1 MSYYTIKEKRG
12 IAMFEFIKNIGKNK
26 QLEAAIARLQMNMS
40 NNYKDAAQADY
51 KELMEL
57 YEELMTKGGL
67 SDKQKSYY
75 REIIDNYSV
84 KMKDYTHK
92 DQKPYWQ

>member
-1 MSYYTIKEKRG
+1 
-12 IAMFEFIKNIGKNK
+12 MFEFIKNLWKNK

-51 KELMEL
+51 KELLDL
-57 YEELMTKGGL
+57 YAEISDRGVL
-67 SDKQKSYY
+67 SDKQKKYY
-75 REIIDNYSV
+75 NEVIEDYSV
-84 KMKDYTHK
+84 KMRNYTHK

>member
-1 MSYYTIKEKRG
+1 
-12 IAMFEFIKNIGKNK
+12 MFDFIKNIGKNK

-51 KELMEL
+51 KELMDL
-57 YEELMTKGGL
+57 YEGLEDKGVL
-67 SDKQKSYY
+67 SDRQKNYY
-75 REIIDNYSV
+75 KEVIEDYSE
-84 KMKDYTHK
+84 KMRNYTHK

>member
-1 MSYYTIKEKRG
+1 
-12 IAMFEFIKNIGKNK
+12 MFDFIKNIGKNK

-51 KELMEL
+51 KELMDL
-57 YEELMTKGGL
+57 YTMLEDKGVL
-67 SDKQKSYY
+67 SDRQKVYY
-75 REIIDNYSV
+75 KEVIEDYSE
-84 KMKDYTHK
+84 KMRNYTHK

>member
-1 MSYYTIKEKRG
+1 
-12 IAMFEFIKNIGKNK
+12 MFDFIKNIGKNK
-26 QLEAAIARLQMNMS
+26 QLEAAIIRLQMNMS

-51 KELMEL
+51 KDLMDMYAELAQ
-57 YEELMTKGGL
+57 KGSL
-67 SDKQKSYY
+67 SEKQKNYY
-75 REIIDNYSV
+75 KDVIEDYSV

>member
-1 MSYYTIKEKRG
+1 
-12 IAMFEFIKNIGKNK
+12 MFDFIKNFGKNK

-51 KELMEL
+51 RELIDL
-57 YEELMTKGGL
+57 YAEFADEGTL
-67 SDKQKSYY
+67 SDRQKDYY
-75 REIIDNYSV
+75 KEVIEDYGV